1 MGVKHWLERMRGR
14 LQGAG
19 QDIGR
24 KYLVPITAAAGK
36 WIFRHRVWISAILA
50 IGLYLLISQYLY
62 DLIGSHYQ
70 RHPPEQG
77 HLRIDNLSFW
87 DRDSEG
93 ARNLIFAIGG
103 WLGVL
108 AAIVG
113 FVLAG
118 FRTST
123 QLQMTQTAIDS
134 QVTERFTKAV
144 EQLGHE
150 QRAVRLGA
158 IYALERIA
166 SDSPRDR
173 YSILETLAAYIR
185 EHAPWPPLDSNG
197 KQLVGAELEAE
208 KVREDTR
215 PAIDIGAALSVIC
228 RLLPEKGKIPD
239 PMRLYIDLRH
249 TNLRGLDAQGIN
261 LSAMHLE
268 QTNLS
273 RSHLNGANLR
283 GTNLFQVDLSASD
296 LGTVDL
302 RGADLRGASLSGA
315 MMFQAN
321 MSRADLSGA
330 DLSNANL
337 YVADMSGANLSE
349 ANLSF
354 STAFGAVFVS
364 ANMSEAKLCGSKL
377 IGADMSNANL
387 FGADLALAEIDMA
400 YMSHTRLQGVQ
411 GLTQKQFSSIRYLP
425 GKPPFSLPEGLTLPE
440 PFDL

>member
-1 MGVKHWLERMRGR
+1 MKHWLERMRGR

-113 FVLAG
+113 FILAG

-123 QLQMTQTAIDS
+123 QMQMTQTAIDG

-144 EQLGHE
+144 EQLGHA

-166 SDSPRDR
+166 KDSPRDR
-173 YSILETLAAYIR
+173 DTIVETLAAYIR
-185 EHAPWPPLDSNG
+185 ELAPWPPLDEKG
-197 KQLVGAELEAE
+197 KPLDDAALEAE
-208 KVREDTR
+208 KARTR
-215 PAIDIGAALSVIC
+215 MRPPIDIAAALTIIC
-228 RLLPEKGKIPD
+228 RLLPTSD
-239 PMRLYIDLRH
+239 PMRGITDLRH
-249 TNLRGLDAQGIN
+249 TDLRGLDAPGIN
-261 LSAMHLE
+261 LSRIRLD
-268 QTNLS
+268 Q
-273 RSHLNGANLR
+273 
-283 GTNLFQVDLSASD
+283 
-296 LGTVDL
+296 
-302 RGADLRGASLSGA
+302 
-315 MMFQAN
+315 
-321 MSRADLSGA
+321 
-330 DLSNANL
+330 
-337 YVADMSGANLSE
+337 ANLSE
-349 ANLSF
+349 ANLTRANLRGANLVRANLIKANLS
-354 STAFGAVFVS
+354 GAVLSGAFLNEADLS
-364 ANMSEAKLCGSKL
+364 GAELTGANLDGAYLLLANLSGATLFDATLSGAYLSGATLSEADLNKT
-377 IGADMSNANL
+377 DMSGANL
-387 FGADLALAEIDMA
+387 YDV
-400 YMSHTRLQGVQ
+400 RN
-411 GLTQKQFSSIRYLP
+411 LTQNQIDGIRYH
-425 GKPPFSLPEGLTLPE
+425 S
-440 PFDL
+440 DN